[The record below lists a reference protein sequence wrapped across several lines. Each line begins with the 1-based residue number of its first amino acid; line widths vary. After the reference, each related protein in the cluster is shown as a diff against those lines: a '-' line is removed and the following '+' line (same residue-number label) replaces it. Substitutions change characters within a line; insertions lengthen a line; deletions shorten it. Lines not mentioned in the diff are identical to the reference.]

1 MPSICGWLN
10 LVSFP
15 LQLIKINE
23 KKNLRKWL
31 LSYFGKPSRPGEKK
45 LLDYL
50 VRVSG
55 KLHLCSHCCCEK
67 GWHRYVSLTAVKILK
82 SLFLNI
88 IRLIPRQFVIIISQF
103 CSVFIPVI
111 ISFLPCIYEICKAG
125 ITTSVL
131 QGEEAD
137 AERIMLEILL
147 TEICVACI
155 TWVLV
160 C

>member
-1 MPSICGWLN
+1 M
-10 LVSFP
+10 
-15 LQLIKINE
+15 
-23 KKNLRKWL
+23 
-31 LSYFGKPSRPGEKK
+31 
-45 LLDYL
+45 
-50 VRVSG
+50 
-55 KLHLCSHCCCEK
+55 
-67 GWHRYVSLTAVKILK
+67 KILK

-103 CSVFIPVI
+103 CSVI

-155 TWVLV
+155 T
-160 C
+160 